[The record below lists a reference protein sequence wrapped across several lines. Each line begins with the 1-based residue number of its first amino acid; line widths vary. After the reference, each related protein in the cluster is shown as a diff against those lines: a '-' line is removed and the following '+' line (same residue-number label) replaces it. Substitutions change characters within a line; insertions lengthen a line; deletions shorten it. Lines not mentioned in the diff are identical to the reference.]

1 MKPIAEPTP
10 LEVRFAITG
19 DDAHDAMQAMA
30 SMVLAFGAAAGDE
43 KATMLVVGMIGAATD
58 ILRHSV
64 GNEPVAGLLD
74 SISVAV
80 READLADRAQT
91 KH

>member
-10 LEVRFAITG
+10 LEAKFSFTG
-19 DDAHDAMQAMA
+19 DDASDAMQAMA

-43 KATMLVVGMIGAATD
+43 KATMFVVGIIGAATE

-74 SISVAV
+74 GISVAV
-80 READLADRAQT
+80 READMNDRVQT